1 MPKRTGTNSEYIR
14 SNEQIQVHA
23 DTYVKQGLTENL
35 WMLDDVRVPT
45 QYEDLQ
51 EIEEFIMTERNRELD

>member
-1 MPKRTGTNSEYIR
+1 MPQRTGTNSEFIR
-14 SNEQIQVHA
+14 SGEQIRWNA

-51 EIEEFIMTERNRELD
+51 EIEEFLKTERNRELD

>member
-1 MPKRTGTNSEYIR
+1 MTQRTGTNSEYIR
-14 SNEQIQVHA
+14 SNERIQVHA

-51 EIEEFIMTERNRELD
+51 EIQEFLMTERNRELD